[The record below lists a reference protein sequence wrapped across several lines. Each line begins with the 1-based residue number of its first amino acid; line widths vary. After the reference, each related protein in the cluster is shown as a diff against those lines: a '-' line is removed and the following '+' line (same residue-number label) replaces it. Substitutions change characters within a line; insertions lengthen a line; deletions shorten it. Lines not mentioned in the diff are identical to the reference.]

1 MISYLSKKIID
12 ILIIIILII
21 QCFILFLNQR
31 PLSENYSQKTISV
44 ENFSSIVLSNSGIT
58 KIGSEKLNK
67 IDDENIYLEGKSYLE
82 NKEYKIYGKNIM
94 INLSKEISNS
104 DEYVEVI
111 NKMGSLKA
119 QGFKNFD
126 YDGKILFIGEV
137 EFVITK

>member
-1 MISYLSKKIID
+1 
-12 ILIIIILII
+12 
-21 QCFILFLNQR
+21 
-31 PLSENYSQKTISV
+31 
-44 ENFSSIVLSNSGIT
+44 
-58 KIGSEKLNK
+58 
-67 IDDENIYLEGKSYLE
+67 
-82 NKEYKIYGKNIM
+82 M

-104 DEYVEVI
+104 DESVEVI